1 VWLGIGLA
9 GLLAAVLTSP
19 YLIGKFLD
27 RGESDPYNYAR
38 TEIWLSSLHVIAD
51 SPVLGVGF
59 GQFLHISKRFTLP
72 VEGPVARYMKRA
84 QMAHNEYLQHIAEF
98 GAPAALLLFLLL
110 GYLVYLVG
118 KRANTAWPELRCFHE
133 AALLTAVGVG
143 IHALVDNCW
152 TIPVTASGLVVLAL
166 ADPLPVIKRQSSYR
180 WRKHQLALVSA
191 AMVAVYIV
199 STAIPALGLYY
210 NDRGHKAYDRDE
222 FAAAERDHLVAIAI
236 VPNHPVFLD
245 NLGIVYMQRWTVE
258 KNPMLLAS
266 AKEYFARAIQA
277 NARALDPHMH
287 MEAVL
292 TRSFTGQADHD
303 RDINREIIQFNTELL
318 EIDPFIP
325 FARKNLA
332 GAYYNLGQ
340 FEPAFAELRKVIDYE
355 PNYVPAHLQ
364 LAEWYSEHGDAAA
377 GEQHRATAVNIVNK
391 HRNFKPTQPY
401 EGALLGRPEESWAA
415 LTGPKR

>member
-1 VWLGIGLA
+1 
-9 GLLAAVLTSP
+9 
-19 YLIGKFLD
+19 
-27 RGESDPYNYAR
+27 
-38 TEIWLSSLHVIAD
+38 
-51 SPVLGVGF
+51 
-59 GQFLHISKRFTLP
+59 
-72 VEGPVARYMKRA
+72 
-84 QMAHNEYLQHIAEF
+84 
-98 GAPAALLLFLLL
+98 
-110 GYLVYLVG
+110 
-118 KRANTAWPELRCFHE
+118 
-133 AALLTAVGVG
+133 
-143 IHALVDNCW
+143 
-152 TIPVTASGLVVLAL
+152 
-166 ADPLPVIKRQSSYR
+166 
-180 WRKHQLALVSA
+180 
-191 AMVAVYIV
+191 
-199 STAIPALGLYY
+199 
-210 NDRGHKAYDRDE
+210 
-222 FAAAERDHLVAIAI
+222 
-236 VPNHPVFLD
+236 
-245 NLGIVYMQRWTVE
+245 
-258 KNPMLLAS
+258 MLLAS